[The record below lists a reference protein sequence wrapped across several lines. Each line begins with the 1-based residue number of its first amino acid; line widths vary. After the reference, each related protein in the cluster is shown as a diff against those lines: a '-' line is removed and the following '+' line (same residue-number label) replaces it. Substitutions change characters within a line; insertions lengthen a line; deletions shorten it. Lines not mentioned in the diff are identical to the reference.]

1 MKRCLLALTTIA
13 LVLVPTLGVV
23 QSITESVAQSVAQFV
38 EVPPLSSPV
47 TDQTGVLGPHK
58 AEIEGILTALK
69 SERGSEVAVLIIP
82 TTQPETIEQYSIRV
96 VDQWKLGRKGVDDGA
111 LLLVALQDRAVRI
124 EVGRGLEGDLPD
136 AKANRIIQEY
146 IVPEFRAG
154 RVPAGVLTGVNAMVS
169 VIKGAELPEYAP
181 PEETD
186 LDVLLPVFF
195 LVYVIGSFVGAAFGR
210 GIGASASGVIG
221 LGVATLL
228 SSFIIAIP
236 FAAICALFVLATDPR
251 ASQMG
256 GGRGGRGGS
265 SWRSSGGLGGGGF
278 GGGSS
283 GGSFGGGGGFSGG
296 GASGRW

>member
-1 MKRCLLALTTIA
+1 MKRYCLALLAT
-13 LVLVPTLGVV
+13 LVVLLLVPALC
-23 QSITESVAQSVAQFV
+23 VAQFV
-38 EVPPLSSPV
+38 AIPQLASLV
-47 TDQTGVLGPHK
+47 TDQTGVLGPQGK
-58 AEIEGILTALK
+58 EIESILTTLK
-69 SERGSEVAVLIIP
+69 AERGSEVAVLIVP

-111 LLLVALQDRAVRI
+111 LLLIALQDRAVRI

-154 RVPAGVLTGVNAMVS
+154 RVPAGVLAGVNAMVS
-169 VIKGAELPEYAP
+169 VIKGAELPAYTP

-186 LDVLLPVFF
+186 LGALLPVFF
-195 LVYVIGSFVGAAFGR
+195 FVYVLGTFIGAAFGR
-210 GIGASASGVIG
+210 GIGASASGVMG
-221 LGVATLL
+221 LGVATLI

-251 ASQMG
+251 ASQMR

-265 SWRSSGGLGGGGF
+265 YRSSSGGFGGGF
-278 GGGSS
+278 SGGSS